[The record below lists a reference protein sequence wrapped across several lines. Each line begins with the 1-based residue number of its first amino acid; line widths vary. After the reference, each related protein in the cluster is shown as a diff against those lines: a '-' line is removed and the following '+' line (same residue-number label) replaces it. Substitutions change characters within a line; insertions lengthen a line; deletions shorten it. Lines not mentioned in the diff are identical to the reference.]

1 MSAGVLVSI
10 FDFLSRDAHF
20 DAIFPVMAEH
30 VLPRIMVYGGYFIC
44 DELVD
49 YVVLVGGA
57 YDELVD
63 EVA

>member
-1 MSAGVLVSI
+1 MTTSVLVSI
-10 FDFLSRDAHF
+10 VDFLICDAHF

-30 VLPRIMVYGGYFIC
+30 VLPRIMVYRGYGIC